1 MNDGPT
7 LSGRRVLIT
16 GGNGYLGRSVI
27 QQLCSDDVAAG
38 VDHVVSADIRLPAE
52 SDRILSVSYELCDV
66 TDPNALAPLLSKHD
80 ITTVIHLASIVN
92 PGKQTTE
99 AQEYAVDV
107 TGSRNTIDACLSEGV
122 QRIIVSSS
130 GAAYGYHADNP
141 EWLTESDALRGND
154 EFSYSKH
161 KRLVEEMLAECRE
174 QHPKLEQSIFRIG
187 TILGEGLQNQIT
199 ALFDAKRVLAVAGS
213 DSPYVF
219 IWHSDVAAVLA
230 RAVTSPVTGV
240 FNVAGSGALTIQN
253 IAARMGKRNLTLPAW
268 LLAAAL
274 TIGHALRLTPHTAA
288 RVNFVRYRPVLSNAA
303 LIERFGYTPSKTS
316 AEAFDAFWSTR
327 PVR

>member
-1 MNDGPT
+1 M
-7 LSGRRVLIT
+7 LIT
-16 GGNGYLGRSVI
+16 GGNGFLGRSVI
-27 QQLCSDDVAAG
+27 EQLCGAGRFAG
-38 VDHVVSADIRLPAE
+38 VEHVVSADIRLPADG
-52 SDRILSVSYELCDV
+52 DRIPNVSYELCDV
-66 TDPNALAPLLSKHD
+66 TDAAALPPLLRMHR

-107 TGSRNTIDACLSEGV
+107 TGSRNTIDACLTEGV

-141 EWLTESDALRGND
+141 EWLTESDPLRGND

-161 KRLVEEMLAECRE
+161 KRLVEEMLAECGE
-174 QHPKLEQSIFRIG
+174 QHPELEQSIFRIG

-199 ALFDAKRVLAVAGS
+199 ALFDAKRVLAIAGS

-230 RAVTSPVTGV
+230 KAVTSPVTGI
-240 FNVAGSGALTIQN
+240 FNVAGTGALTIQN

-268 LLAAAL
+268 LLSAGL
-274 TIGHALRLTPHTAA
+274 TVGHALRLTPHTAA

-316 AEAFDAFWSTR
+316 AEAFEAFRASR
-327 PVR
+327 

>member
-1 MNDGPT
+1 MSVERKGAELT
-7 LSGRRVLIT
+7 ARRVLIT
-16 GGNGYLGRSVI
+16 GGNGFLGRSVI
-27 QQLCSDDVAAG
+27 DQLCGGMAG
-38 VDHVVSADIRLPAE
+38 IDQVVSADIRLPAE
-52 SDRILSVSYELCDV
+52 SDQTPNVSYELCDV
-66 TDPNALAPLLSKHD
+66 TDSNALPPLLRKHG

-107 TGSRNTIDACLSEGV
+107 IGSRNTIEACLAEGV
-122 QRIIVSSS
+122 ERIIVSSS

-141 EWLTESDALRGND
+141 DWLTETDALRGND

-161 KRLVEEMLAECRE
+161 KRLVEEMLARCRE
-174 QHPKLEQSIFRIG
+174 QHPELEQSIFRIG

-230 RAVTSPVTGV
+230 RAVTSPVTGI
-240 FNVAGSGALTIQN
+240 FNVAGSGSLTIQS

-268 LLAAAL
+268 LLSAGLAV
-274 TIGHALRLTPHTAA
+274 GHSLRLTPHTAA
-288 RVNFVRYRPVLSNAA
+288 RVNFVRYRPVLSNTA
-303 LIERFGYTPSKTS
+303 LTERFGYTPSKTS
-316 AEAFDAFWSTR
+316 AEAFDAFWASR
-327 PVR
+327 